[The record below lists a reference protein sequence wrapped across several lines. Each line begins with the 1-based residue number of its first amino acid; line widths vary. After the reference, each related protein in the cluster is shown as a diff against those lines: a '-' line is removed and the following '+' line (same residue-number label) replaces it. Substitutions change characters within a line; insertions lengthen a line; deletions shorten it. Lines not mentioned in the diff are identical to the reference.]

1 MRLAGTTAA
10 ALLDVDLNFVFADTP
25 AEVGAELENAAV
37 LAAAV
42 PVLIP
47 AELTNSSA

>member
-1 MRLAGTTAA
+1 M
-10 ALLDVDLNFVFADTP
+10 ALLEVDFNFVFADTP
-25 AEVGAELENAAV
+25 AEVGAELEDAAV

-42 PVLIP
+42 PVPMP